1 MVSDCSNHADVA
13 RCKFGVHAVS
23 TRRTATHRGAGK
35 GVVRHGHRGECVA
48 DRRQVLALCI
58 GALTASVVRAQN
70 VAAGVPRIGFLIS
83 ETLADQAGRIDALRA
98 GLREYGYVDGR
109 TITIVSRSAEG
120 NYDRLP
126 ALAAELVALKVD
138 VLVAFGIKALVA
150 AGNATTTIPIVIPA
164 TSSDPVAMGIVRSF
178 ARPGGNI
185 TGGTTFGPEVMAKRL
200 QLLKEAMPGA
210 ARVAIL
216 VNPANA
222 SFAPTLQQ
230 MDPVAAAARLTL
242 TKFDVPSAADLDR
255 AFAAMA
261 RARMDAV
268 VIQDDTL
275 FGGSNA
281 QAIAARASARR
292 MPSVGSKALAEAGGT
307 IGYGQTDFEL
317 YRRGAYFI
325 DRILKGAKPA
335 DLPIEQATRFELVIN
350 MKAAKA
356 LGLRIPAAMA
366 LRADRVIE

>member
-1 MVSDCSNHADVA
+1 MV
-13 RCKFGVHAVS
+13 
-23 TRRTATHRGAGK
+23 
-35 GVVRHGHRGECVA
+35 
-48 DRRQVLALCI
+48 DRRQVLALGI
-58 GALTASVVRAQN
+58 GALAGSVAQAQD
-70 VAAGVPRIGFLIS
+70 AATRIPRIGFLIS
-83 ETLADQAGRIDALRA
+83 ETLADQASRIDALRA
-98 GLREYGYVDGR
+98 GLREFGYVDGH

-126 ALAAELVALKVD
+126 ELAAELVGLKVD
-138 VLVAFGIKALVA
+138 VLVAFGIKALVSA
-150 AGNATTTIPIVIPA
+150 SKATTTIPIVIPA
-164 TSSDPVAMGIVRSF
+164 TSSDPVAMGLVRSF

-185 TGGTTFGPEVMAKRL
+185 TGATTFGPEVMAKRL
-200 QLLKEAMPGA
+200 QLLKEAIPGA

-230 MDPVAAAARLTL
+230 MNPVAAAARLTL

-261 RARMDAV
+261 KARMDAV

-281 QAIAARASARR
+281 QAIAARSSAQR

-307 IGYGQTDFEL
+307 IGYGGTDFEL

-350 MKAAKA
+350 MKAARA
-356 LGLRIPAAMA
+356 LGLRIPSTMA